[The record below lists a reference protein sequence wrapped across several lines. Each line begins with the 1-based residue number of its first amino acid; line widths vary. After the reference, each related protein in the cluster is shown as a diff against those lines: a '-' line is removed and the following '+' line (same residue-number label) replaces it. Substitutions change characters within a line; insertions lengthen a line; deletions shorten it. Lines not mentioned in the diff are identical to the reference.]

1 MPSATSKGCTKDR
14 HGKRN
19 KKCKAWR
26 VENLRGRHKAYL
38 LERHMAK
45 LSNANDKVAA
55 EALKKLWSAK
65 PLRPGLGLAFLGK
78 TDPCKVEHAN

>member
-38 LERHMAK
+38 LERHMATNK
-45 LSNANDKVAA
+45 NDTVA
-55 EALKKLWSAK
+55 EKALKALWSAK

-78 TDPCKVEHAN
+78 TDPCKVEHAD